1 MPIPPAAHYNRIY
14 STYYYFTTWCACPDD
29 DLEPLETEP
38 PLMLLLVCDWIY
50 TKVFGSCRAKPAS
63 RQSSVQSDV

>member
-1 MPIPPAAHYNRIY
+1 MSLTNG
-14 STYYYFTTWCACPDD
+14 WCVCPDD